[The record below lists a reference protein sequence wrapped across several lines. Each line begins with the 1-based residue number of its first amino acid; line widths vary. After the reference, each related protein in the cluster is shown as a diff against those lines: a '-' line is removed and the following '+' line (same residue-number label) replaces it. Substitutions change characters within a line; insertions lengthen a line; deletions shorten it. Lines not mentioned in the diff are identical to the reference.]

1 VGQKIEYIDISVWD
15 YLIMGRMPYF
25 KKLQLFE
32 KEQDIKIV
40 EYYAEY
46 LGITKFLSRRI
57 FELSGG
63 EQQIVAICSALIQKP
78 EIIFLDEPT
87 AHLDISHQMWIM
99 DALRDLNEK
108 LHLTVGVV
116 LHDLNLASEYCH
128 KLGIL
133 KDGALVEWGS
143 PEDVIVYNKIENV
156 YDTVVIV
163 EKNPLSGKPFVIPVS
178 KSVLKKY
185 GG

>member
-63 EQQIVAICSALIQKP
+63 ERQYRC
-78 EIIFLDEPT
+78 
-87 AHLDISHQMWIM
+87 
-99 DALRDLNEK
+99 
-108 LHLTVGVV
+108 
-116 LHDLNLASEYCH
+116 NLFSTY
-128 KLGIL
+128 
-133 KDGALVEWGS
+133 
-143 PEDVIVYNKIENV
+143 
-156 YDTVVIV
+156 
-163 EKNPLSGKPFVIPVS
+163 S
-178 KSVLKKY
+178 KTRNY
-185 GG
+185 FPR